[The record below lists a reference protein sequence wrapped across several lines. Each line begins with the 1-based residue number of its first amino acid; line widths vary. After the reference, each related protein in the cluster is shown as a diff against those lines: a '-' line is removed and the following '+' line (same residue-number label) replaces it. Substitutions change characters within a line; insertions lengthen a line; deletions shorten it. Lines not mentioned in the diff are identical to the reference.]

1 MSEHPSTVEE
11 AVERLIEELP
21 EESKEQLRRM
31 EKDDLIRT
39 HFALGM
45 WIRNHYGLWHGNT
58 TLKEDAGADHADS
71 VSMIIIERLWER
83 LRE

>member
-31 EKDDLIRT
+31 EKDEVILPNLT
-39 HFALGM
+39 GM
-45 WIRNHYGLWHGNT
+45 RRN
-58 TLKEDAGADHADS
+58 
-71 VSMIIIERLWER
+71 IF
-83 LRE
+83 LRGCPASS